1 MKIRNLTVL
10 LLSVFIASAQ
20 ADISEN
26 FSVNLNNTLGTVLG
40 TVTGTVDL
48 PFVNAGGSGSGAAD
62 SLLLTSIPA
71 GFGALAGGNN
81 VTNWA
86 DQVTNTFTVTAGAV
100 TSFEFLAVTSPNT
113 SVGDYFCI
121 NSDGGSAG
129 SIGGWGCPGGLNE
142 LSETSATFGYNF
154 GGASGV
160 TFTPSA
166 SATPEPSFFI
176 PILTMV
182 LFLIAF
188 VARKRIAPGRA

>member
-1 MKIRNLTVL
+1 MKIWNLTVL

-26 FSVNLNNTLGTVLG
+26 FSVDLTIGNALG

-48 PFVNAGGSGSGAAD
+48 PFVNAGGTGSGAAD

-71 GFGALAGGNN
+71 GFGTLAGGNN

-86 DQVTNTFTVTAGAV
+86 DEVTNTFTVTAGAV
-100 TSFEFLAVTSPNT
+100 TSFEFLAVTSGNN
-113 SVGDYFCI
+113 SIGDYFCL
-121 NSDGGSAG
+121 NSTGLSGG
-129 SIGGWGCPGGLNE
+129 SIGGWGCPIGLNE
-142 LSETSATFGYNF
+142 LSETAATFGFDF

-166 SATPEPSFFI
+166 STTPEPSFLI
-176 PILTMV
+176 PTLTMV

-188 VARKRIAPGRA
+188 VARKRVARGRA